1 MREILEAYPGAQQAL
16 FQRYH
21 IGVAADA
28 RAERKRAGHDKAME
42 LAELHTYIG
51 NNQDAIRTRVLPV
64 RRKDQHGVRGVDGD
78 QVVSQ
83 RFVKKQQMQ

>member
-1 MREILEAYPGAQQAL
+1 MEI
-16 FQRYH
+16 
-21 IGVAADA
+21 
-28 RAERKRAGHDKAME
+28 
-42 LAELHTYIG
+42 AELHTYIG
-51 NNQDAIRTRVLPV
+51 NNQDSIRTRALPV

>member
-1 MREILEAYPGAQQAL
+1 
-16 FQRYH
+16 
-21 IGVAADA
+21 
-28 RAERKRAGHDKAME
+28 ME

-51 NNQDAIRTRVLPV
+51 NNQDSSRTRALPV

-83 RFVKKQQMQ
+83 RFVKKQQMH